1 MKIPIFKLEFEKSF
15 VKNYKKFSEK
25 IFLSD
30 SLSEGNF
37 TKQFEKKFRLKNR
50 SDYSLAISSGT
61 AALEVAFRAI
71 NIKNFEVILPT
82 NTFFGTSIPVI
93 RAGGKVVLCDN
104 ADTSPE
110 MCIEKLKKKI
120 TKKTKAICVVH
131 VGGIIYSKIRELV
144 NLCKQKKIYLVE
156 DCAHS
161 HFSSKYNIKSG
172 NFGDIGCFSFFPTK
186 VMTTGEGGMIVTKS
200 NKLYNKM
207 KSIKNFGRSSDPLIL
222 DSINGSNFKVSE
234 FTSAVGLL
242 ELQRVNRRIKKRSI
256 INRYYFENLSKS
268 KFEVL
273 SQDSGLCA
281 NYKCIVNTE
290 ISNSKIHK
298 ILKKKGISLTGK
310 VWEIPLHLQKLEFK
324 NKSEKFVNAD
334 SFRKKHICPPNYPE
348 LSLKE
353 AEYICNELNKI

>member
-1 MKIPIFKLEFEKSF
+1 MF
-15 VKNYKKFSEK
+15 
-25 IFLSD
+25 
-30 SLSEGNF
+30 
-37 TKQFEKKFRLKNR
+37 
-50 SDYSLAISSGT
+50 
-61 AALEVAFRAI
+61 
-71 NIKNFEVILPT
+71 KNFCMVFVSVILFMNNCT
-82 NTFFGTSIPVI
+82 
-93 RAGGKVVLCDN
+93 
-104 ADTSPE
+104 
-110 MCIEKLKKKI
+110 KLKWTLI
-120 TKKTKAICVVH
+120 
-131 VGGIIYSKIRELV
+131 
-144 NLCKQKKIYLVE
+144 
-156 DCAHS
+156 
-161 HFSSKYNIKSG
+161 KY
-172 NFGDIGCFSFFPTK
+172 CCW
-186 VMTTGEGGMIVTKS
+186 
-200 NKLYNKM
+200 
-207 KSIKNFGRSSDPLIL
+207 
-222 DSINGSNFKVSE
+222 
-234 FTSAVGLL
+234 LL

-353 AEYICNELNKI
+353 AEYICNELNKIWKQKLHF